1 MVCDIV
7 YIIWSIMFDMKIL
20 EFFLLVF
27 NINMLLVVYIIV
39 WIDNCFWFIDF
50 VYIFLDFLVVIFRGF
65 IV

>member
-50 VYIFLDFLVVIFRGF
+50 VYIF
-65 IV
+65 